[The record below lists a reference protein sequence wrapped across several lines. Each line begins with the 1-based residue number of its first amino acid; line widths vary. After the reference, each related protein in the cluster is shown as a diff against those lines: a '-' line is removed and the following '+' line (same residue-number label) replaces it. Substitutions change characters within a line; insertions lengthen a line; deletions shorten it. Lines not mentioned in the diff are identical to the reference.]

1 MATCISL
8 LVVVEGSQVME
19 MENSEER
26 FFTT

>member
-1 MATCISL
+1 MATWISL
-8 LVVVEGSQVME
+8 LAVLDGSQVME